1 MKMSLS
7 QMITGSKAKITN
19 AENAGALLF
28 RRLIDFGVM
37 EGAEI
42 QMIKKLPFG
51 GPLAIEYNGQLIGL
65 RRKDASR
72 IEVEAI

>member
-1 MKMSLS
+1 MTTTLAQIMAG
-7 QMITGSKAKITN
+7 TKAKITN
-19 AENAGALLF
+19 AENAGSILF

-42 QMIKKLPFG
+42 MMIKKLPFG

>member
-1 MKMSLS
+1 MKTTLA
-7 QMITGSKAKITN
+7 QLITGAKAKITN
-19 AENAGALLF
+19 AENAGSILF

-42 QMIKKLPFG
+42 VLVKKLPFG
-51 GPLAIEYNGQLIGL
+51 GPVAIEYNGQLIGL
-65 RRKDASR
+65 RKADASR

>member
-1 MKMSLS
+1 MKTTLS
-7 QMITGSKAKITN
+7 QLITGTKAKITN
-19 AENAGALLF
+19 AENTGNILF
-28 RRLIDFGVM
+28 RRLVDFGVM

-42 QMIKKLPFG
+42 VMVKKLPFG
-51 GPLAIEYNGQLIGL
+51 GPVAIEYNGQLIGL

>member
-1 MKMSLS
+1 MTTTLA
-7 QMITGSKAKITN
+7 QLITGTKAKITN
-19 AENAGALLF
+19 AENAGSILF

-42 QMIKKLPFG
+42 VLVKKLPFG
-51 GPLAIEYNGQLIGL
+51 GPVAIEYNGQLIGL
-65 RRKDASR
+65 RKSDASR